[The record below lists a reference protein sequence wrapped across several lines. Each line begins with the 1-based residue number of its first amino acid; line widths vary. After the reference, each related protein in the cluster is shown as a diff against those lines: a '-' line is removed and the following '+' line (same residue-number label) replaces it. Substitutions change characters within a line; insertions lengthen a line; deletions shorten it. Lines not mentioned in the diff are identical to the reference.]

1 MVFKMKN
8 GFTLIEILITLS
20 ILVILSTIVLSTF
33 RLFDEKEALSKDFF
47 MIISTLEKARNQTL
61 FSKDS
66 SSYGVHFETNQVVL
80 FKGETYSSSD
90 PENVVNK
97 LHSKVIISN
106 ISLEGAVSDVVFE
119 RLSGKTDQ
127 NGSVTITSKIDATN
141 SKTINILKT
150 GLTK

>member
-1 MVFKMKN
+1 MKN